1 VDLFV
6 ILLFLHVLGAI
17 IAFGPG
23 FAAMVVGPMAAREP
37 QHANFYARTQIATA
51 TRLITPVALSMAV
64 TGIGMILIRGWSN
77 LTADRRWLEVA
88 ILLYVIALVIS
99 FAWQAPAGRKLVAL
113 TSTPPAPGSPPNPE
127 LPMAA
132 RRVRIGGMVLSL
144 LTISILFLMVVKP
157 F

>member
-1 VDLFV
+1 MDLFV
-6 ILLFLHVLGAI
+6 ILLFLHILGAI

-23 FAAMVVGPMAAREP
+23 FAAVVVGPMAAREP

-64 TGIGMILIRGWSN
+64 TGIGMILIRGWGN

-99 FAWQAPAGRKLVAL
+99 FAWQAPAGRRLVAL
-113 TSTPPAPGSPPNPE
+113 TSTPPVPGSPPNPE

-132 RRVRIGGMVLSL
+132 RRVRLGGMVLSL

>member
-1 VDLFV
+1 MDLFV
-6 ILLFLHVLGAI
+6 ILLFLHILGAI

-64 TGIGMILIRGWSN
+64 TGIGMILIRGWGN

-99 FAWQAPAGRKLVAL
+99 FAWQAPAGRRLVAL
-113 TSTPPAPGSPPNPE
+113 T
-127 LPMAA
+127 
-132 RRVRIGGMVLSL
+132 
-144 LTISILFLMVVKP
+144 
-157 F
+157 